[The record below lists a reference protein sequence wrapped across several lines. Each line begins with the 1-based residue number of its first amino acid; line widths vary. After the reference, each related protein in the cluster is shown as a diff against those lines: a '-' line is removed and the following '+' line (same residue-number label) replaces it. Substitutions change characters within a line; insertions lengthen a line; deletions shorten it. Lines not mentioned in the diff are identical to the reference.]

1 MSKLVEIDFN
11 PDTKTLRQFGVVAFV
26 GFGALAA
33 LAYYEKLIFS
43 FGLGEARMPV
53 AMTFVAL
60 GTIAALFS
68 LIAPRANRVLYVG
81 LTLLAFPIGF
91 VLSYVI
97 MGTLFFVIIGPI
109 AVLFRLLGRDSMH
122 RAYDPN
128 VSSYW
133 LEARPTTRDKES
145 YFHQY

>member
-1 MSKLVEIDFN
+1 MSKLVEINFN
-11 PDTKTLRQFGVVAFV
+11 PDTKTLRQFGVIAFV
-26 GFGALAA
+26 GFGLLAA

-53 AMTFVAL
+53 VMTFVAL

-68 LIAPRANRVLYVG
+68 LVAPRANRLLYVG

-97 MGTLFFVIIGPI
+97 MGTLFFLIIGPI
-109 AVLFRLLGRDSMH
+109 AVLFRLFGQDPMRRD
-122 RAYDPN
+122 YDSN
-128 VSSYW
+128 ASSYW
-133 LEARPTTRDKES
+133 SEARPPRDKES

>member
-1 MSKLVEIDFN
+1 MSKLVEINFN
-11 PDTKTLRQFGVVAFV
+11 PDIKTLRQFGVIAFV
-26 GFGALAA
+26 GFGILAA

-43 FGLGEARMPV
+43 FGLGDARMPLV
-53 AMTFVAL
+53 ATFATL
-60 GTIAALFS
+60 GTIAAMFS

-97 MGTLFFVIIGPI
+97 MGTLFFLIIGPI
-109 AVLFRLLGRDSMH
+109 AVLFRILGKDPMH
-122 RAYDPN
+122 RSYDPN
-128 VSSYW
+128 ASSYW
-133 LEARPTTRDKES
+133 IEARPARDKES

>member
-1 MSKLVEIDFN
+1 MSKLVEINFN
-11 PDTKTLRQFGVVAFV
+11 PDTKTLRQFGAIAFI
-26 GFGALAA
+26 GFGILAA

-43 FGLGEARMPV
+43 FGLGQARMPLV
-53 AMTFVAL
+53 MVFAAL

-68 LIAPRANRVLYVG
+68 LVAPRANRVLYVG

-97 MGTLFFVIIGPI
+97 MGTLFFLIIGPI
-109 AVLFRLLGRDSMH
+109 ALLFRLLGRDSMH
-122 RAYDPN
+122 RRYDPKS
-128 VSSYW
+128 VSYW
-133 LEARPTTRDKES
+133 VEVRNTRDKES

>member
-1 MSKLVEIDFN
+1 MSKLVEINFN
-11 PDTKTLRQFGVVAFV
+11 PDTKTLRQFGVIAFV
-26 GFGALAA
+26 GFGLLAA
-33 LAYYEKLIFS
+33 LAYYERLIFS

-53 AMTFVAL
+53 VMTFAAL

-68 LIAPRANRVLYVG
+68 LVAPRANRLLYVG

-97 MGTLFFVIIGPI
+97 MGTLFFLIIGPI
-109 AVLFRLLGRDSMH
+109 AVLFRLFGQDPMH
-122 RAYDPN
+122 RGYDPN
-128 VSSYW
+128 ASTYW
-133 LEARPTTRDKES
+133 LKARPERDKES